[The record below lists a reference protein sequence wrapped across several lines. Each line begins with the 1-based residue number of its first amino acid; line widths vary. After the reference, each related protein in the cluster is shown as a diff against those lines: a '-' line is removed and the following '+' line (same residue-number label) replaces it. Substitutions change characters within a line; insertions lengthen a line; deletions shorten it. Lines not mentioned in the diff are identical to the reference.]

1 MKVSREW
8 LQTYFEQQLPSAYEL
23 ADALTF
29 HAFEIESVQGDT
41 LLNKEVFIKGDI
53 LDVKVTPNRGHDC
66 LSHQGI
72 AKELSAI
79 FNIPMKK
86 DPLRLRPNLNPT
98 ITEVSVSIENP
109 ELCPRYIAG
118 YIKGI
123 KVGPSPEWLRKALE
137 SIGQRSINNVVDATN
152 YVMFN
157 LGQPLHAFDAGK
169 LSQKDSKYSIAV
181 RLARKGEAMLALDD
195 KEYVLKEDML
205 VITDAHADVVIG
217 IAGVKGGKPS
227 AVDAN
232 TTDIILESANFDGVS
247 VRRTAGALKLRT
259 DASERFQQGI
269 SPELA
274 AYGARAAADLIVGF
288 AGGKISGFVDMYP
301 EPYQQKMV
309 SVSVE
314 VINQVLGTALTG
326 VEVDNVFTRLGF
338 AYKKDRG
345 ALDVIP
351 PLERLDILIAED
363 LVEEVGRIFGYDT
376 IDATALPPFPNK
388 PEINNNFYAAE
399 KIREDL
405 MANGYSEVY
414 TSVFADTGERVVAN
428 KVDSVHPFLRS
439 NLIDGLNKAL
449 ERNVHNKDLLGLKE
463 VKLFEIGTV
472 WRDGKELMM
481 VGTAGEKEKAV
492 EKLLEGIASTTYE
505 DLPLS
510 QLDRYQPFSRYPF
523 IVRDIALW
531 VPFAI
536 TPQAVEVVIKQET
549 VSHSEVVPAL
559 QRIEFFDEFV
569 KGDKKSL
576 AFRLVFQSHER
587 TLTDEEVNRS
597 MEEKIYPAVKAKG
610 WQVR

>member
-1 MKVSREW
+1 MKISRSW
-8 LQTYFEQQLPSAYEL
+8 LQTYFENPLPDVAVLS
-23 ADALTF
+23 DALTF
-29 HAFEIESVQGDT
+29 HAFEIERI
-41 LLNKEVFIKGDI
+41 EGDI

-98 ITEVSVSIENP
+98 ITAVSVSIENP

-118 YIKGI
+118 YIKGV
-123 KVGPSPEWLRKALE
+123 KVGPSPEWLQRALE
-137 SIGQRSINNVVDATN
+137 SLGQRSINNIVDATN

-274 AYGARAAADLIVGF
+274 AYGARAAADLIVDI

-301 EPYQQKMV
+301 EPSQQKMV

-326 VEVDNVFTRLGF
+326 AEVANVFTRLGF
-338 AYKKDRG
+338 AYKEDRG
-345 ALDVIP
+345 AFDVIP

-363 LVEEVGRIFGYDT
+363 LVEEVGRIIGYDK
-376 IDATALPPFPNK
+376 IDAVELPPFPNK

-463 VKLFEIGTV
+463 VKLFEIGTI

-492 EKLLEGIASTTYE
+492 EKLLEVIASTTYE

-523 IVRDIALW
+523 IVRDIAMWTEKGTQPEDVLTILRATARAW
-531 VPFAI
+531 LVR
-536 TPQAVEVVIKQET
+536 
-549 VSHSEVVPAL
+549 SEL
-559 QRIEFFDEFV
+559 FDLFE
-569 KGDKKSL
+569 KGEKLSL
-576 AFRLVFQSHER
+576 AFHLVFQSFEK
-587 TLTDEEVNRS
+587 TLTDEEVNAI
-597 MEEKIYPAVKAKG
+597 MESVYKVVAEKG
-610 WQVR
+610 WHVR